1 MFSQDIV
8 ARQVGTGNSHFPCPT
23 GNGTQIGDVQKFN
36 VLCGLDIGGVEIT
49 RMQLDSL
56 STCVSVCTSYQGTR
70 CDGVTFRFDNV
81 CIFKTAF
88 AAAGNQFQKA
98 TTADSAIGILPSPP
112 PSSRCASLGTGAIQ
126 LVTSKNFNLQCG
138 QVFNGNDIEQQFQP
152 TFDACLNACAAT
164 SACGGVSYDVQQS
177 QGFKNCFLKTTVTTG
192 GLLQKAGVDSA
203 LMTVDNSAPVGVP
216 QASSSALQAT
226 PSIAQL
232 SPAGAPDIASAIDPP
247 SQSTES
253 ASRSAVRPLSEQT
266 TSTTSSSL
274 ALATSAAAAPEVAS
288 SSNAW
293 VAGAVIGSL
302 AAAALLIGVYA
313 LWVRKRQQN
322 HGLPISLLDRFRGG
336 GGGIHRAPSF
346 SGGAKFDDGTLAR
359 SVSVSSSNS
368 RNDILVTRE
377 VSRDMDS
384 PGKLSVEA
392 PQPRFLSPIDLLPLE
407 DVVVDEH
414 TSVLRNSQNGLKL
427 NGVSIRSTKE
437 EPVPVTSKEAAGR
450 KSPGGETVDHGPG
463 EA

>member
-1 MFSQDIV
+1 
-8 ARQVGTGNSHFPCPT
+8 
-23 GNGTQIGDVQKFN
+23 
-36 VLCGLDIGGVEIT
+36 
-49 RMQLDSL
+49 MQLGSL

-88 AAAGNQFQKA
+88 MTAGNQFQKA

-112 PSSRCASLGTGAIQ
+112 PSSRCASLGTGATQ

-152 TFDACLNACAAT
+152 TFDACLNACTAT

-177 QGFKNCFLKTTVTTG
+177 QGFKNCFLKTAVTTG

-203 LMTVDNSAPVGVP
+203 LMTLDNSAPMGVP
-216 QASSSALQAT
+216 RASSSALQAT

-232 SPAGAPDIASAIDPP
+232 SPAGAPDIASAIAPP
-247 SQSTES
+247 SQSTEREPFGGQ
-253 ASRSAVRPLSEQT
+253 APLGT
-266 TSTTSSSL
+266 NHIDCPFISSSGHL
-274 ALATSAAAAPEVAS
+274 PGSCPR
-288 SSNAW
+288 
-293 VAGAVIGSL
+293 AGVVIGSL
-302 AAAALLIGVYA
+302 AAVALLIGVYA

-322 HGLPISLLDRFRGG
+322 HGLPISLLDRLR
-336 GGGIHRAPSF
+336 GGGIHRAPSS
-346 SGGAKFDDGTLAR
+346 SGGAKFDDGALAR

-368 RNDILVTRE
+368 RKDILITRE

-392 PQPRFLSPIDLLPLE
+392 PQPRFSPIDLLPLE

-427 NGVSIRSTKE
+427 NRVSIRSNKE
-437 EPVPVTSKEAAGR
+437 EPVQSLPK
-450 KSPGGETVDHGPG
+450 KLQGENHQVAKLWTMDFGKPR
-463 EA
+463 

>member
-1 MFSQDIV
+1 M
-8 ARQVGTGNSHFPCPT
+8 
-23 GNGTQIGDVQKFN
+23 
-36 VLCGLDIGGVEIT
+36 
-49 RMQLDSL
+49 
-56 STCVSVCTSYQGTR
+56 
-70 CDGVTFRFDNV
+70 
-81 CIFKTAF
+81 
-88 AAAGNQFQKA
+88 
-98 TTADSAIGILPSPP
+98 
-112 PSSRCASLGTGAIQ
+112 
-126 LVTSKNFNLQCG
+126 TSKNFNLQCG